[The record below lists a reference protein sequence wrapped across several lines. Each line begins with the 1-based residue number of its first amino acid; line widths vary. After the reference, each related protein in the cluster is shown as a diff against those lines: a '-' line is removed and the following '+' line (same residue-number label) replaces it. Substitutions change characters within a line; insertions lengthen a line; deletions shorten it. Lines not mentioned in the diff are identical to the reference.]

1 MSDLRMPDVNRV
13 TLVGRLT
20 RDPELKYLATGSAV
34 CTLGLAVSRFYK
46 TREGERRE
54 DTTFINVETWEKTA
68 EYCGQYLK
76 KGRPVFVEGRL
87 RSREWE
93 DKTTGQKRSTIEVRA
108 ERIQQLDWDENSGG
122 GGGAGGGGASSRPAP
137 REIEEPVPEDDIP
150 F

>member
-20 RDPELKYLATGSAV
+20 RDPELKYLTSGLAV
-34 CTLGLAVSRFYK
+34 CKIGIAVSRFSK
-46 TREGERRE
+46 TKEGERRE
-54 DTTFINVETWEKTA
+54 EVMFINVDAWDKTA
-68 EYCGQYLK
+68 EYCGQHLK
-76 KGRPVFVEGRL
+76 KGRPVLVEGRL

-93 DKTTGQKRSTIEVRA
+93 DKTTGQKRSTIDVSA
-108 ERIQQLDWDENSGG
+108 ERIQQLDWDDNSGG
-122 GGGAGGGGASSRPAP
+122 GGGGASRPAP